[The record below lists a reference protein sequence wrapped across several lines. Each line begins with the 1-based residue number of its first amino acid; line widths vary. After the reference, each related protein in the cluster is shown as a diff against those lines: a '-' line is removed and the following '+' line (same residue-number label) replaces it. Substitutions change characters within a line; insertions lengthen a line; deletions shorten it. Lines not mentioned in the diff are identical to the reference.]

1 MSDPSCRRDIAPTM
15 LASAAGC
22 DASLRSPSCVQ
33 NLFTSTRITVST
45 PLSLIF
51 AGTPEFSVPALEALI
66 ASRHRVLAVY
76 TQPDRPA
83 GRGQQVTMS
92 AVKQCALRHQLPVEQ
107 PPTLKNAEAVERLAQ
122 WSADLMIVVAYGLL
136 LPKNV
141 LETPRLGC
149 VNIHASLLPRWRGA
163 APIQR
168 AIQAGDQE
176 TGVTIMQMDVGLD
189 TGPMLLERKT
199 AIGPREISGPD
210 VALPRLGRSTLHD
223 RLSSMGAEAIV
234 EAIEII
240 AAGKATPRAQPQE
253 GATYAAKIR
262 KEEALIDWTKPAVD
276 IDRLVRAFN
285 PWPIAETKLNGQ
297 QLRVWEATP
306 LATQTSAA
314 PGTVIAT
321 SAAGIDVAT
330 GNGILQLTR
339 VQAAGRKAMPATD
352 FLKANRPEG
361 AVLGA

>member
-1 MSDPSCRRDIAPTM
+1 
-15 LASAAGC
+15 
-22 DASLRSPSCVQ
+22 
-33 NLFTSTRITVST
+33 VSQ

-51 AGTPEFSVPALEALI
+51 AGTPEFSVPALETLI

-107 PPTLKNAEAVERLAQ
+107 PLTLKGAAAVERLAQ

-136 LPKNV
+136 LPKTV

-189 TGPMLLERKT
+189 TGPMLLERVT
-199 AIGPREISGPD
+199 PIGPRET
-210 VALPRLGRSTLHD
+210 AATLHD
-223 RLSSMGAEAIV
+223 RLATLGAEAVV
-234 EAIEII
+234 EAIDAI
-240 AAGKATPRAQPQE
+240 AAGTASARPQPQE

-262 KEEALIDWTKPAVD
+262 KEEALIDWTRSAVE

-285 PWPIAETKLNGQ
+285 PWPIAETRWNGQ
-297 QLRVWEATP
+297 QLRVWESSP
-306 LATQTSAA
+306 LATKASAA

-321 SAAGIDVAT
+321 SAAGIDVST
-330 GNGILQLTR
+330 GDGVLQLTR
-339 VQAAGRKAMPATD
+339 VQAAGRKAMPAAD
-352 FLKANRPEG
+352 FLRANRLDG

>member
-1 MSDPSCRRDIAPTM
+1 MT
-15 LASAAGC
+15 
-22 DASLRSPSCVQ
+22 Q
-33 NLFTSTRITVST
+33 

-66 ASRHRVLAVY
+66 ASRHRVTAVY
-76 TQPDRPA
+76 TQPDRPS

-92 AVKQCALRHQLPVEQ
+92 AVKQCALRHELPVEQ
-107 PPTLKNAEAVERLAQ
+107 PATLKDAAAVERLTQ

-141 LETPRLGC
+141 LEIPRLGC

-168 AIQAGDQE
+168 SIQAGDQE

-189 TGPMLLERKT
+189 TGPMLLERVT
-199 AIGPREISGPD
+199 PIGPRET
-210 VALPRLGRSTLHD
+210 AATLHD
-223 RLSSMGAEAIV
+223 RLAAIGAEAIV
-234 EAIEII
+234 EAIDTI
-240 AAGKATPRAQPQE
+240 AAGKATPRAQPRE

-262 KEEALIDWTKPAVD
+262 KEEALIDWTKPAVE

-285 PWPIAETKLNGQ
+285 PWPIAETRWNGQ
-297 QLRVWEATP
+297 QLRVWEAAP
-306 LATQTSAA
+306 LAVNASAA

-330 GNGILQLTR
+330 GDGVLQLTR
-339 VQAAGRKAMPATD
+339 VQAAGRKAMPAAD

-361 AVLGA
+361 AVFGA

>member
-1 MSDPSCRRDIAPTM
+1 MS
-15 LASAAGC
+15 
-22 DASLRSPSCVQ
+22 Q
-33 NLFTSTRITVST
+33 

-107 PPTLKNAEAVERLAQ
+107 PLTLKDAAAVERLAQ

-136 LPKNV
+136 LPKTV

-168 AIQAGDQE
+168 AIQAGDKQ

-189 TGPMLLERKT
+189 TGPMLLEQVTPIDARET
-199 AIGPREISGPD
+199 A
-210 VALPRLGRSTLHD
+210 ATLHD
-223 RLSSMGAEAIV
+223 RLAAIGAEAIV
-234 EAIEII
+234 EAIDTI

-262 KEEALIDWTKPAVD
+262 KEEALIDWTKPAIE

-285 PWPIAETKLNGQ
+285 PWPIAETRLNGQ
-297 QLRVWEATP
+297 QLRVWEASP
-306 LATQTSAA
+306 LATKTSAV

-330 GNGILQLTR
+330 GDGVLQLKR
-339 VQAAGRKAMPATD
+339 VQAAGRKAMPAAD